1 MTSEEMERAIEF
13 LLQGQANFETRLE
26 QTNQQIAETNRQLQI
41 TAETQTEFIQF
52 VTRHLEAQAEINASL
67 RSSIRSLRGPIREL
81 TAAQARTDE
90 RLDRLAATVERFI
103 SEGRNG
109 NSQQ

>member
-13 LLQGQANFETRLE
+13 LLQSQAKFETRLE

-52 VTRHLEAQAEINASL
+52 VTQHLEVQAEINASL
-67 RSSIRSLRGPIREL
+67 RSMIREL
-81 TAAQARTDE
+81 TTSQSRTDE
-90 RLDRLAATVERFI
+90 RLNRLADTVERHI
-103 SEGRNG
+103 REGHDG
-109 NSQQ
+109 NS